1 MSLKV
6 DEIKLTQK
14 LISEVKLFISI
25 KSQFFHIVFS
35 IKQAVSLHLNLIQTY
50 SIYPIALVKI
60 LKKLTIKSTENFSK

>member
-6 DEIKLTQK
+6 EEIKLTQK

-35 IKQAVSLHLNLIQTY
+35 IKQAV
-50 SIYPIALVKI
+50 
-60 LKKLTIKSTENFSK
+60 